1 MCEAVQRVIR
11 PKRSLEVLALLTES
25 GPLNYGEVED
35 RIETSSDVVSSRLS
49 LLVEYGLAKRDE
61 RSPRDV
67 QYSATAK
74 GETVLDRIENLNDL
88 LEVD

>member
-1 MCEAVQRVIR
+1 MYEAVQRIVR

-25 GPLNYGEVED
+25 GPLNYGEIED
-35 RIETSSDVVSSRLS
+35 RIETSSDVISSRLS
-49 LLVEYGLAKRDE
+49 LLVEYSLAKRDE

-67 QYSATAK
+67 RYSATAK